1 AVTPR
6 QREQGLMNRRE
17 MAPDHGML
25 FAFGET
31 RQVFM
36 WMKNTYLPLDMLFIG
51 KDGKIRSIKENAR
64 PLDESIIDSKGPI
77 DYVLEL
83 NGGTVKRLG
92 IRTGNR
98 VQNALMEKLRKGYG
112 PQPKRTSPIRAEKLA
127 LCCCGGG
134 AIRVSPHRRNGRS
147 VAQSGSAS
155 GLGPEGREF
164 ESLHSDHRQ
173 KPRKQAFLRGLSIP
187 RIISCESSVI
197 CEWVAVMA
205 VPGAA
210 RATRQKPLTLH
221 GPAAIARTL
230 RRRVPQVERRSL
242 TRMNGRHQVR
252 ALRAG
257 AWRAF
262 RW

>member
-1 AVTPR
+1 MWGVTRLASAFMALFLCLASVAGAGEKFDTQPLTIVTKNGKSHAFTVELAVTPR

-51 KDGKIRSIKENAR
+51 KDGKVRSIKENAR

-98 VQNALMEKLRKGYG
+98 VQNALMEKLRKG
-112 PQPKRTSPIRAEKLA
+112 
-127 LCCCGGG
+127 
-134 AIRVSPHRRNGRS
+134 
-147 VAQSGSAS
+147 
-155 GLGPEGREF
+155 
-164 ESLHSDHRQ
+164 
-173 KPRKQAFLRGLSIP
+173 
-187 RIISCESSVI
+187 
-197 CEWVAVMA
+197 
-205 VPGAA
+205 
-210 RATRQKPLTLH
+210 
-221 GPAAIARTL
+221 
-230 RRRVPQVERRSL
+230 
-242 TRMNGRHQVR
+242 
-252 ALRAG
+252 
-257 AWRAF
+257 
-262 RW
+262 

>member
-1 AVTPR
+1 MALFLCLASVAGAGEKFDTQRLTIVTKNGKNHAFTVELAVTPR

-98 VQNALMEKLRKGYG
+98 VQNALMEKLRK
-112 PQPKRTSPIRAEKLA
+112 Q
-127 LCCCGGG
+127 
-134 AIRVSPHRRNGRS
+134 
-147 VAQSGSAS
+147 
-155 GLGPEGREF
+155 
-164 ESLHSDHRQ
+164 
-173 KPRKQAFLRGLSIP
+173 
-187 RIISCESSVI
+187 
-197 CEWVAVMA
+197 
-205 VPGAA
+205 
-210 RATRQKPLTLH
+210 
-221 GPAAIARTL
+221 
-230 RRRVPQVERRSL
+230 
-242 TRMNGRHQVR
+242 
-252 ALRAG
+252 
-257 AWRAF
+257 
-262 RW
+262 

>member
-1 AVTPR
+1 MWGVTRLASAFMALFLCLASVAGAGEKFDTQPLTIVTKNGKSHAFTVELAVTPR

-98 VQNALMEKLRKGYG
+98 VQNALMEKLRK
-112 PQPKRTSPIRAEKLA
+112 Q
-127 LCCCGGG
+127 
-134 AIRVSPHRRNGRS
+134 
-147 VAQSGSAS
+147 
-155 GLGPEGREF
+155 
-164 ESLHSDHRQ
+164 
-173 KPRKQAFLRGLSIP
+173 
-187 RIISCESSVI
+187 
-197 CEWVAVMA
+197 
-205 VPGAA
+205 
-210 RATRQKPLTLH
+210 
-221 GPAAIARTL
+221 
-230 RRRVPQVERRSL
+230 
-242 TRMNGRHQVR
+242 
-252 ALRAG
+252 
-257 AWRAF
+257 
-262 RW
+262 